1 MGFIQIII
9 ILHNYLNIL
18 IPILSKNNVQKLKY
32 RVDFLYQKETG
43 F

>member
-18 IPILSKNNVQKLKY
+18 IPILSNNNVQKLKY
-32 RVDFLYQKETG
+32 RVDFLCQKETG